1 LAFEKAKEMSIRKVM
16 DALEMHLVIL
26 LSWQFLKLVL
36 IANVP
41 TIPTGFFLMNKWLE
55 EFAYRISIPV
65 YIFLAASGITVVV
78 VLLTVAY
85 HAYNTAITNPVNV
98 LVQE

>member
-41 TIPTGFFLMNKWLE
+41 TIPTGFF
-55 EFAYRISIPV
+55 
-65 YIFLAASGITVVV
+65 
-78 VLLTVAY
+78 
-85 HAYNTAITNPVNV
+85 
-98 LVQE
+98 